1 MEAGLGLIAGG
12 RRVDADDGAGVGQLG
27 QRVDA
32 VGDERQ
38 GRRRL
43 VFGDDFSTKLA
54 GKPEGFDGGGIELR
68 RGVFFE
74 QDVDFVFHDRLRVA
88 GSVAVRHGRDVNI
101 PDRTDQSHA
110 KKVFVEQADAVEG
123 NHLTRE
129 RVGAKQ
135 LPCVDAE
142 DNRVRHVSGCGIDG
156 QDRLVQIRQ
165 RVFLLVGPVT
175 HPGSGRKL
183 AHQKLGALVFVRRH
197 KLRFDEFVFRQGEGL
212 RLFQV
217 DAQQGVRDGQRQ
229 AVALKGVCFVS
240 SAQDCLAGRFAR
252 SHLDGLD
259 GEGRFRVP
267 DLVLEI
273 QVIDRDDRSD
283 AADDGVL
290 FGVAGPRGIGGQ
302 DIGELNGGAKWSSPC
317 SWSFCWLG
325 LIVRLRQPGRTGRIR
340 FPQGPFPTWHE

>member
-1 MEAGLGLIAGG
+1 MEAGLGLIGGG
-12 RRVDADDGAGVGQLG
+12 RRVDADDGAGVRQLG

-43 VFGDDFSTKLA
+43 VFSDDFAAKLA
-54 GKPEGFDGGGIELR
+54 GKPEGFDGGGVELR
-68 RGVFFE
+68 RGVFLV
-74 QDVDFVFHDRLRVA
+74 QDVDFVFHDGFRVA
-88 GSVAVRHGRDVNI
+88 GSVAVRHGGDVNI
-101 PDRTDQSHA
+101 PDGPDQSHA
-110 KKVFVEQADAVEG
+110 KQVFIEQADAVEG
-123 NHLTRE
+123 NHLTRQ
-129 RVGAKQ
+129 RIGPKQ

-142 DNRVRHVSGCGIDG
+142 DNRGREVSGCGVDG
-156 QDRLVQIRQ
+156 QDCLVQLIQ
-165 RVFLLVGPVT
+165 RVFLRVGPIA
-175 HPGSGRKL
+175 HAGSGRKL
-183 AHQKLGALVFVRRH
+183 AHQKLGAFVFVRRH
-197 KLRFDEFVFRQGEGL
+197 KLGFDEFVFRQGDGL
-212 RLFQV
+212 RLFPV

-240 SAQDCLAGRFAR
+240 SAQDGLAGRFAR

-325 LIVRLRQPGRTGRIR
+325 LIVRLRRPGRTGRIR
-340 FPQGPFPTWHE
+340 FPQGPVPTGHE